1 MAAFGGL
8 LLVACSNGTGPGE
21 QPATDC
27 SEASAQVLAVGEYRV
42 IDPAQTGSCV
52 RFPDPG
58 PSGAEH
64 LYVAL
69 STAGREAGSGISAP
83 YAITGVPPTLAT
95 RGSARS
101 SVPRAS
107 GRPSAPAAFHGRLRA
122 YERTLAERG
131 EPSVSQDRVAS
142 SVRVPVQ
149 LGDKRTFQV
158 LASATKLDT
167 FVQVSA
173 TAVFTAQHV
182 AIYLDD
188 DVPAGGYTPTDITNV
203 GSLFGDHLYGID
215 TQAFGP
221 ESDIDGNGQ
230 VLVLLS
236 DQVNQ
241 LGDCNVGGSQSV
253 AGFFFGGDL
262 LTTFDHSNKGEVFY
276 GWVPGACG
284 ITLDHAISFLP
295 VVFVHEFQHMINY
308 NQHVLVAKGPTEAT
322 WLNEGLST
330 FAEELAARSV
340 PADRCV
346 NADCL
351 TQFAGSNLDNA
362 SRYFSDP
369 GSSYLVVPGDS
380 VLSLAEYGAT
390 WLFTRWLVDHFAVEQ
405 PLGGDLTRRLV
416 QTNQVGYLNIQSVTG
431 EPFSTLVSQWQMAN
445 FLDDL
450 PGVVPASNRLQYTSW
465 NFRTALAGPYP
476 LLPDTTVNGLD
487 GSGVP
492 YKRSDILRAGSGV
505 HVLIGQSP
513 GGGVVDFQLTD
524 PSGRTLPAAAAQPR
538 IALFRI
544 R

>member
-1 MAAFGGL
+1 
-8 LLVACSNGTGPGE
+8 
-21 QPATDC
+21 
-27 SEASAQVLAVGEYRV
+27 
-42 IDPAQTGSCV
+42 
-52 RFPDPG
+52 
-58 PSGAEH
+58 
-64 LYVAL
+64 
-69 STAGREAGSGISAP
+69 
-83 YAITGVPPTLAT
+83 
-95 RGSARS
+95 
-101 SVPRAS
+101 
-107 GRPSAPAAFHGRLRA
+107 
-122 YERTLAERG
+122 
-131 EPSVSQDRVAS
+131 VSQDRVAS

-369 GSSYLVVPGDS
+369 ESSYLVVPGDS